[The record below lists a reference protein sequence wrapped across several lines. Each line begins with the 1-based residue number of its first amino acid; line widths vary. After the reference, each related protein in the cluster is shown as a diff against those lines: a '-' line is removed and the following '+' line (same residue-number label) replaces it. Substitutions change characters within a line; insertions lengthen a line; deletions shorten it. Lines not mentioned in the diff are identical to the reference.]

1 MIRITKTYLT
11 MKDLEKFEEYING
24 ELEEGDLWEFK
35 KSLEED
41 ADLKKQFELYQA
53 IRQVSTNSKKQLLM
67 EELKDIHRAEQPKG
81 KQRFHSFK
89 RSWAVAASLI
99 FLVAAGFGIL
109 SIRTQNSNQKLFETY
124 FQTESAAF
132 AVRSATNNMEEPVL
146 DGMQLYEL
154 HNYDAAIEMFE
165 KSPNNLMGKLYAG
178 LSLMELGEYD
188 DAISKFQYIVDHNDN
203 LFIDQAAWYKSLCYL
218 KTGDRD
224 LAAKSFKS
232 IAADNGVYKTKSL
245 KILKEMDAE

>member
-1 MIRITKTYLT
+1 

-35 KSLEED
+35 KSLKED
-41 ADLKKQFELYQA
+41 VELEKQFELYQT
-53 IRQVSTNSKKQLLM
+53 IRQVSTNSKKQLFM
-67 EELKDIHRAEQPKG
+67 EELNSIHKAQQPKG
-81 KQRFHSFK
+81 NKLFHSFK
-89 RSWAVAASLI
+89 RSWAIAASLVI
-99 FLVAAGFGIL
+99 LVAAGFGIL
-109 SIRTQNSNQKLFETY
+109 NFRTQNSNQKLFETY

-132 AVRSATNNMEEPVL
+132 AVRSASNNMEEPVL

-188 DAISKFQYIVDHNDN
+188 EAITKFQYIVDHNDN
-203 LFIDQAAWYKSLCYL
+203 LFIDQAAWYQSLCYL
-218 KTGDRD
+218 KTGNREV
-224 LAAKSFKS
+224 AAKGFKS
-232 IAADNGVYKTKSL
+232 IAADNGVYKTKSQ
-245 KILKEMDAE
+245 KILNEMEIE